1 MSSLDLRMEEK
12 NYIVHPQ
19 KFGLWLFILTI
30 IMIFGGFTSA
40 YIVQVD
46 SIDLAS
52 RTTYDLPSILGRNL
66 IVMLVSSVT
75 MQFAIWA
82 AKREQ
87 NLQAIMGLSMT
98 LFLGLFFLWG
108 QWQAFQEL
116 TSSGLPFIDKER
128 ADNSVAFFYVITGVH
143 GAHIVAAILV
153 VVVTLLQTAF
163 AGFRAGRKKIAY
175 ELTGIF
181 WHFLGLLWVYLY
193 LFLKF
198 VPDTLKE
205 SV

>member
-19 KFGLWLFILTI
+19 KFALWLFILTV

-40 YIVQVD
+40 YIVQLD
-46 SIDLAS
+46 SIETAS
-52 RTTYDLPSILGRNL
+52 RTTYDLPPILWRNL
-66 IVMLVSSVT
+66 IVMLASSVT

-87 NLQAIMGLSMT
+87 NMQATLGLGMT
-98 LFLGLFFLWG
+98 LVLGLFFLWG
-108 QWQAFQEL
+108 QWQAFQDL
-116 TSSGLPFIDKER
+116 TASGLPFIDR
-128 ADNSVAFFYVITGVH
+128 DRVDNSVSFFYVITGVH
-143 GAHIVAAILV
+143 GVHIVAAILAV
-153 VVVTLLQTAF
+153 LVTLVLTVLRAF
-163 AGFRAGRKKIAY
+163 RPGRKKISY
-175 ELTGIF
+175 ELAGIF
-181 WHFLGLLWVYLY
+181 WHFLGLLWVYLF

-198 VPDTLKE
+198 VPDSLKE